1 MRGKI
6 IGVFTIVVLL
16 VGGLA
21 FGLMRATIGDV
32 SNRDDSSRAVTAAV
46 TQLELEALRIE
57 RWLSSQV
64 ATRTK
69 LREPFDAGTPAARN
83 KAATEAADEVN
94 EAAKRDPVF
103 SSTAPALV
111 VVVDTKGVVLG
122 RNGSA
127 LMRGEKL
134 GERYPAMLET
144 IASGRTGSDAWLSAA
159 KNEQMLA
166 SYAPLRDGQGTV
178 VGAIAI
184 GTPFS
189 DDRLAQVAGGTSAS
203 MLLAAVPSGDKL
215 ELVAKSASASSQ
227 LEEAL
232 RSEAARGASRQAL
245 EASGTVD
252 LGGLPANLF
261 GSARRLSGYGDG
273 KRAVIMAVT
282 PAQVVGSLSSL
293 LWPAL
298 GVTLLGIMLTFIC
311 GYLLDNYISRPIS
324 DLEEGLLAIINGQRE
339 IRFELEHAVLGGLV
353 FRINSLLN
361 ELLGVKEDDTDSEG
375 RASVAPSS
383 SAFTDALNVDERI
396 ASLTAAEVQ
405 DAKGLA
411 AEPAETYY
419 RRVFQEYRDAKIAL
433 GDPVDHITL
442 GAFTRRLKE
451 SEGDLSEKHSK
462 PYRFQI
468 KVEDKEVVLVAVPL
482 A

>member
-6 IGVFTIVVLL
+6 IGVFIIVVLL
-16 VGGLA
+16 VGGLS
-21 FGLMRATIGDV
+21 FGLMRATLGDL

-57 RWLSSQV
+57 RWLGSQV
-64 ATRTK
+64 ANRTK
-69 LREPFDAGTPAARN
+69 LREPFDAGTAAARN
-83 KAATEAADEVN
+83 KAATEAADEIN
-94 EAAKRDPVF
+94 EAAKRDPAF
-103 SSTAPALV
+103 ATTAPSLV
-111 VVVDTKGVVLG
+111 VVVDAKGVVLG

-134 GERYPAMLET
+134 GERYPAMVET
-144 IASGRTGSDAWLSAA
+144 LAAGKTGSDVWLS
-159 KNEQMLA
+159 QQLLA
-166 SYAPLRDGQGTV
+166 SYAPLRGAQGNI
-178 VGAIAI
+178 VGGVAV

-189 DDRLAQVAGGTSAS
+189 DDRLAQVAGSTSAS
-203 MLLAAVPSGDKL
+203 MLFAATASGDKF
-215 ELVAKSASASSQ
+215 ELVAKSNGASSE
-227 LEEAL
+227 LPDAL
-232 RSEAARGASRQAL
+232 GSAGAKGAMREAL

-252 LGGLPANLF
+252 LGGLPANFF

-273 KRAVIMAVT
+273 KRVVVMAVT
-282 PAQVVGSLSSL
+282 PARVVGSLSSL
-293 LWPAL
+293 MWPAL
-298 GVTLLGIMLTFIC
+298 GVTLLGILLTIVC

-339 IRFELEHAVLGGLV
+339 LRFELEHAVLGGLV

-361 ELLGVKEDDTDSEG
+361 ELLGVKEDDTDAEG
-375 RASVAPSS
+375 RTSVAPSS
-383 SAFTDALNVDERI
+383 SSFTDALNVDERI
-396 ASLTAAEVQ
+396 ASLSAADVQEAKALGAEAAE
-405 DAKGLA
+405 D
-411 AEPAETYY
+411 YY
-419 RRVFQEYRDAKIAL
+419 RRVYGEYREAKAAL

-451 SEGDLSEKHSK
+451 SERELTDKHNK